1 MSQTKCDTLLVHCSD
16 HRLAH
21 ACESFVENVLEIK
34 DYDLLSVPGGP
45 QFLCALEYLPKFNW
59 AGRRWLNF
67 LIEGHGVSHII
78 LIAHEDCGW
87 YRNLHGTHEQHEAR
101 QKEDLR
107 RARADLLEYLPSL
120 RVETY
125 FASSDGTETK
135 FTSLE

>member
-16 HRLAH
+16 HRLAP
-21 ACESFVENVLEIK
+21 ACRSFAEKVLKIE

-45 QFLCALEYLPKFNW
+45 QFLCAVEYLPKFNW

-67 LIEGHGVSHII
+67 LFEGHGVSHII
-78 LIAHEDCGW
+78 LIAHQDCGW
-87 YRNLHGTHEQHEAR
+87 YRNLHGNRQEHEER

-125 FASSDGTETK
+125 YASIEGEETK
-135 FTSLE
+135 FTPV